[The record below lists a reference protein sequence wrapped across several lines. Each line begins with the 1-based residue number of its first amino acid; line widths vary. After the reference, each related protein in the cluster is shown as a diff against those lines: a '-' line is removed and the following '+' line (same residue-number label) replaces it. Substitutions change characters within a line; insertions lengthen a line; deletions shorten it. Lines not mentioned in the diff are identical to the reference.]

1 MTHDIDRR
9 LLGFEEGADAGHHS
23 FTVRPHLARG
33 DGRLYGGSGVAATV
47 AAIEAVTDRP
57 ALWCATQLISTAG
70 VDERIDVSAEVVASG
85 RTVDQVQVRGLA
97 GERLVFAAVGGAATP
112 NPEAMSGVGQ
122 VMPAVEGPDGGEDW
136 MVAQMGR
143 IRAVLGLSEE
153 ALPDPPTMPI
163 GHHLVS
169 EYRHAA
175 LLHDDPMRPGRMA
188 LWARLTGHL
197 AEDPPVMTPTVLAFL
212 ADMVPLAIA
221 HACGVDGVGTS
232 LDNTLRFGHM
242 VDTEWVLLEL
252 DAHVAV
258 GGFGHGLVHC
268 WTPDGHLLATG
279 SQSARLHS
287 LEALVAHHTTGLERA

>member
-1 MTHDIDRR
+1 MGQSVVGFGIWIDWIVARR
-9 LLGFEEGADAGHHS
+9 QA
-23 FTVRPHLARG
+23 
-33 DGRLYGGSGVAATV
+33 
-47 AAIEAVTDRP
+47 P
-57 ALWCATQLISTAG
+57 AP
-70 VDERIDVSAEVVASG
+70 V
-85 RTVDQVQVRGLA
+85 
-97 GERLVFAAVGGAATP
+97 
-112 NPEAMSGVGQ
+112 
-122 VMPAVEGPDGGEDW
+122 
-136 MVAQMGR
+136 
-143 IRAVLGLSEE
+143 
-153 ALPDPPTMPI
+153 
-163 GHHLVS
+163 VS

-287 LEALVAHHTTGLERA
+287 LEALVAHHTTLRARASLSALRRHPQARPLLVALRDYDREQTRFHHAHVGVAVEQLARVGVHVGTGGTSFRDYLARYERERAPLFAGLERGLSARASAKPTARRAR